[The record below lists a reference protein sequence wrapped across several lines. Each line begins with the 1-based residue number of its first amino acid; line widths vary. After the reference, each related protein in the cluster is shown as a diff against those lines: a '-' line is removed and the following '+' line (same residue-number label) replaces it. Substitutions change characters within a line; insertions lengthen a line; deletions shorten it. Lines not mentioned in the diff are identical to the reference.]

1 MTFGTLLALC
11 SRSPLCG
18 HSLRARI
25 QGSVEL
31 TDRGTKLPFTAA
43 APMSACGLAA
53 MQARPPTEFIMLRC
67 RPYL

>member
-31 TDRGTKLPFTAA
+31 TDRGQTGCSKPNQQGPLRV
-43 APMSACGLAA
+43 GL
-53 MQARPPTEFIMLRC
+53 QTPKTQNSWGL
-67 RPYL
+67 